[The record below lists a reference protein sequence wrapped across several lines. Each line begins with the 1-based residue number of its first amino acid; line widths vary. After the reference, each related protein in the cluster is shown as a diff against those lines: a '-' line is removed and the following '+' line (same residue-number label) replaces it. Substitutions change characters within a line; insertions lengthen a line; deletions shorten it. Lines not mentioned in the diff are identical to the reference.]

1 VEVLVSDS
9 VKSTVT
15 SEAAAAQSYRDI
27 MRMVNDHGYCVVT
40 VRAGGRSLEQNNLY
54 YAWTQEIAD
63 EVNRRNKTDFSKD
76 EIHEKFKAMFL
87 GYTEPKTIGSTEIP
101 PQLRS
106 TAKLTKGEMFH
117 YMTQVEIW
125 CIEAGI
131 ILSHPEDNEYYR
143 TKMKHEGIE

>member
-1 VEVLVSDS
+1 
-9 VKSTVT
+9 
-15 SEAAAAQSYRDI
+15 
-27 MRMVNDHGYCVVT
+27 M
-40 VRAGGRSLEQNNLY
+40 Y